1 MKGKRSQSNLML
13 SLDPNLPNNSL
24 GITVMKELN
33 YSFGHTLGVL
43 VEVPFTI
50 NVSDLGQS
58 GMNQIV
64 YGQDYNDTLSMF
76 THGQQETESV

>member
-1 MKGKRSQSNLML
+1 MVTSPNDYGLLQAFTRMKGKRSQSNLML

-58 GMNQIV
+58 GMN
-64 YGQDYNDTLSMF
+64 
-76 THGQQETESV
+76 